1 MMHRH
6 LKFWTALSIAG
17 AAVSSLG
24 GCKDNAPAPKEAAG
38 DKLLPRSVTDDML
51 PYDTVRS
58 QSPLANP
65 EAAASGDTGPRP
77 ASAQATDAAEEA
89 QAAAQEATA
98 AETAQPAPQAE

>member
-17 AAVSSLG
+17 AAALSLG
-24 GCKDNAPAPKEAAG
+24 GCKDDASAPKEAAG

-65 EAAASGDTGPRP
+65 EAAASGDSNAKPTT
-77 ASAQATDAAEEA
+77 SDATAAADEA
-89 QAAAQEATA
+89 QVAAQEATA
-98 AETAQPAPQAE
+98 AEAAEPAGQAD